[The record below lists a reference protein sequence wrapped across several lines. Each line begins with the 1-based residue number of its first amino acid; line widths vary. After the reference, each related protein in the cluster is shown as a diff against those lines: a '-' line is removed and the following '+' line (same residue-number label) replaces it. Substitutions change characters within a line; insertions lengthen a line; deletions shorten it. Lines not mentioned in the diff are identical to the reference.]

1 MLAKQGVFINWAK
14 EKTMSTI
21 SNDNF
26 AAGYFDNASCGS
38 TPCLRIT
45 GPQRPVPRIN
55 RGIGAHA

>member
-26 AAGYFDNASCGS
+26 AAGYFDNASCGRYRS
-38 TPCLRIT
+38 
-45 GPQRPVPRIN
+45 
-55 RGIGAHA
+55 